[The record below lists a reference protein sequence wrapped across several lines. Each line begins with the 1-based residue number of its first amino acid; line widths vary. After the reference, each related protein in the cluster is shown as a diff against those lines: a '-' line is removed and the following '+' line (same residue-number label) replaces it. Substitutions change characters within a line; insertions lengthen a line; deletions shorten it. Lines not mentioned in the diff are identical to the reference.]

1 MVVLHS
7 FQKKTFP
14 IPHCFKGETVT
25 VLDDDDVTL
34 HLLEFQ
40 NFRTCLT
47 Q

>member
-1 MVVLHS
+1 MVVLHP
-7 FQKKTFP
+7 FQKKNVP